1 MIRKLGIGSVSL
13 ERDQKRDCL
22 ARRLGVDLD
31 PYKERWETN
40 GDLVMEIN
48 FKVY

>member
-13 ERDQKRDCL
+13 EKDQKCDLL

-31 PYKERWETN
+31 PYEERSETN
-40 GDLVMEIN
+40 GDLVM
-48 FKVY
+48 